1 MQNGFLQLNIDTN
14 KTILSSKSHFYKTE
28 NFCKKTKYVSNIDRL
43 LTKVAET
50 ILKNS
55 DKLSI
60 DSSVKNYSN
69 NAFRIQ
75 TNDNIFS
82 FIIKLG
88 SQVHEDLNKFD
99 IIFVDYVTKNNQP
112 LNLKVDEYVK
122 NNSNI
127 SIIVTPQK
135 ITTED
140 KDFSKLYLISNVSG
154 VNLPKLTHA
163 QKEIVET
170 VDKNILVQGVAG
182 SGKTNICIDKI
193 IYTACKNYSG
203 KVLYSTFSRGLLIDT
218 KLKIELFKQDLQ
230 DLLLSYKS
238 GNVVFLDKDHKK
250 ALENRL
256 GIYFFADD
264 DDQIFA
270 KIEKIIDYLTNK
282 VDYFLIEDLYKQ
294 KYGESIFVGQDY
306 FINKYSK
313 NLENYQ
319 IEKCFSKLSKYS
331 KEIIYKEIFG
341 MILGFYTLEE
351 KQEILSLE
359 RYITLRQ
366 NSIAKTDCEIIYQI
380 ALDFVKHCKKNNLM
394 DNNLASKLLIKD
406 CNFETNNFEY
416 SLSIIDEVQDYTQC
430 NLCLFKVL
438 SLKLFCV
445 GDALQ
450 MINPSYFNFGYLKN
464 LLYQKDVTDVKELQF
479 NYRNSIK
486 IAKVINELSLIN
498 KQEFGTHNF
507 VIKGKSVDNGVS
519 SRVVFVTGVDFL
531 KLIVTSNFDN
541 FTFIVSN
548 DHDKKSL
555 MKIIKNQ
562 EILTVSEVKGLERD
576 TVVLFNILSSN
587 KDKWQSLERIKVNH
601 KEADENSVYR
611 YYYNLFYV
619 GLSRAK
625 QNIFVVEDYKI
636 NQFEDFFKANFESL
650 DSKTAIKVLNGIISK
665 AEFSQQEILERV
677 KEFLKLE
684 QFDNARFNAGKIKD
698 DAERINSLRKIEV
711 YENFVSLG
719 KYREAGIKFWE
730 YGLIEDAKQQFVLS
744 GDTILINLID
754 RCSKQNSHDLNI
766 DIVDY
771 FLDMK
776 DNQVAQQFIIE
787 TIKKDVETLKS
798 SFNSIKDNLKK
809 KGNKRGK

>member
-1 MQNGFLQLNIDTN
+1 
-14 KTILSSKSHFYKTE
+14 
-28 NFCKKTKYVSNIDRL
+28 
-43 LTKVAET
+43 
-50 ILKNS
+50 
-55 DKLSI
+55 
-60 DSSVKNYSN
+60 
-69 NAFRIQ
+69 
-75 TNDNIFS
+75 
-82 FIIKLG
+82 
-88 SQVHEDLNKFD
+88 
-99 IIFVDYVTKNNQP
+99 
-112 LNLKVDEYVK
+112 
-122 NNSNI
+122 
-127 SIIVTPQK
+127 
-135 ITTED
+135 
-140 KDFSKLYLISNVSG
+140 
-154 VNLPKLTHA
+154 
-163 QKEIVET
+163 
-170 VDKNILVQGVAG
+170 
-182 SGKTNICIDKI
+182 
-193 IYTACKNYSG
+193 
-203 KVLYSTFSRGLLIDT
+203 
-218 KLKIELFKQDLQ
+218 
-230 DLLLSYKS
+230 
-238 GNVVFLDKDHKK
+238 
-250 ALENRL
+250 
-256 GIYFFADD
+256 
-264 DDQIFA
+264 
-270 KIEKIIDYLTNK
+270 
-282 VDYFLIEDLYKQ
+282 
-294 KYGESIFVGQDY
+294 
-306 FINKYSK
+306 
-313 NLENYQ
+313 
-319 IEKCFSKLSKYS
+319 
-331 KEIIYKEIFG
+331 
-341 MILGFYTLEE
+341 
-351 KQEILSLE
+351 
-359 RYITLRQ
+359 
-366 NSIAKTDCEIIYQI
+366 
-380 ALDFVKHCKKNNLM
+380 
-394 DNNLASKLLIKD
+394 
-406 CNFETNNFEY
+406 
-416 SLSIIDEVQDYTQC
+416 
-430 NLCLFKVL
+430 
-438 SLKLFCV
+438 
-445 GDALQ
+445 
-450 MINPSYFNFGYLKN
+450 
-464 LLYQKDVTDVKELQF
+464 
-479 NYRNSIK
+479 
-486 IAKVINELSLIN
+486 
-498 KQEFGTHNF
+498 
-507 VIKGKSVDNGVS
+507 
-519 SRVVFVTGVDFL
+519 
-531 KLIVTSNFDN
+531 
-541 FTFIVSN
+541 
-548 DHDKKSL
+548 